1 MPNLTLSLGVILA
14 IIVLLL
20 AIVFT
25 AIGQLPVV
33 IGALFALLALA
44 RIVP

>member
-1 MPNLTLSLGVILA
+1 MPTLSIGVIIA
-14 IIVLLL
+14 IVVLLL

-25 AIGQLPVV
+25 AIGQIPAL
-33 IGALFALLALA
+33 IGALIAGLALA